1 MDLTVRVTENVRDVA
16 NIFISYRREDAAGH
30 AGRLCDRLTAR
41 FGHARVFMD
50 LQDIAPG
57 QNFAQSIDDTIAAC
71 KCVVVVIGPR
81 WLESLQKR
89 TQGAEDF
96 VQHEIVAA
104 LRRDVTIIPVLVGG
118 ARMPTGEQ
126 LPPALSALSYRNAL
140 EVRDERFDD
149 DVARL
154 ADAIGAHVGGDAGLS
169 GLRHSKR
176 ARVVAAVLVMA
187 SLIGAIVAWRTF
199 RPAPI
204 ETTTPAAPA
213 LATSV
218 PATTVAP
225 VSPARAFDGDW
236 IAEVQK
242 EGQPPFRIRLTF
254 VVTGDAITGMVRYPT
269 GDGPVLEARMVG
281 NVLTFHTSHI
291 PQFEST
297 PAIIRYQAEAGAD
310 EIRFTVT
317 DDYGI
322 AKGVA
327 RRRQPPP

>member
-1 MDLTVRVTENVRDVA
+1 VDLTERVTENVRDVA

-41 FGHARVFMD
+41 FGNARVFMD

-57 QNFAQSIDDTIAAC
+57 QNFARSIDDTMAAC

-81 WLESLQKR
+81 WLESLHKR
-89 TQGAEDF
+89 PQGAEDF
-96 VQHEIVAA
+96 VQHEIGAA
-104 LRRDVTIIPVLVGG
+104 LRRDITIIPVLVGG
-118 ARMPTGEQ
+118 ARMPTAEQ
-126 LPPALSALSYRNAL
+126 LPPALAALSYRNAV

-154 ADAIGAHVGGDAGLS
+154 ADAIGAHVGGDAGFS
-169 GLRHSKR
+169 GLRHSTR
-176 ARVVAAVLVMA
+176 ARAVAAVLVMA
-187 SLIGAIVAWRTF
+187 GLIGAFVAWRTL
-199 RPAPI
+199 RPVPG
-204 ETTTPAAPA
+204 ETTASETPA
-213 LATSV
+213 LAATV
-218 PATTVAP
+218 PAATVPP

-242 EGQPPFRIRLTF
+242 EGQPPFRIRMTF
-254 VVTGDAITGMVRYPT
+254 VVTGDAITGQVRYPT
-269 GDGPVLEARMVG
+269 GDGPVLEAKMVG

-291 PQFEST
+291 PQFASA
-297 PAIIRYQAEAGAD
+297 PAIIRYQAEAGTD

-322 AKGVA
+322 GKGIA
-327 RRRQPPP
+327 RRRQATP

>member
-1 MDLTVRVTENVRDVA
+1 VA

-30 AGRLCDRLTAR
+30 AGRLCDRLSAR
-41 FGHARVFMD
+41 FGHPRVFMD

-57 QNFAQSIDDTIAAC
+57 QNFARSIDDTIAAC

-81 WLESLQKR
+81 WVESLQKR

-96 VQHEIVAA
+96 VQHEIAAA

-118 ARMPTGEQ
+118 ARMPTVGQ

-169 GLRHSKR
+169 GLRHSTR
-176 ARVVAAVLVMA
+176 ARVVAALLVLA
-187 SLIGAIVAWRTF
+187 GLTGALVAWRML

-204 ETTTPAAPA
+204 ETTTTVQSTATPAPA
-213 LATSV
+213 PPVS
-218 PATTVAP
+218 ATTVAP

-269 GDGPVLEARMVG
+269 GDGPVLEARMAG
-281 NVLTFHTSHI
+281 NVLTFHTSHV

-310 EIRFTVT
+310 EIRFTAT

-327 RRRQPPP
+327 RRRQPTP